1 MKFNELV
8 QEILM
13 EAKKKHKPDYLDM
26 DKDGNKKE
34 SMKKALKDKSHKGKK
49 GKKGHKGKKAMSSK
63 QAKYFGK
70 K

>member
-34 SMKKALKDKSHKGKK
+34 SMKKALKDKGH
-49 GKKGHKGKKAMSSK
+49 KGHKGKKAMSSK

>member
-34 SMKKALKDKSHKGKK
+34 SMKKALKDKGHKGKK
-49 GKKGHKGKKAMSSK
+49 GKSGKKAMSSK

>member
-34 SMKKALKDKSHKGKK
+34 SMKKALKDK

>member
-34 SMKKALKDKSHKGKK
+34 PMKKALKDKGHKGKS
-49 GKKGHKGKKAMSSK
+49 GKKAMSSK